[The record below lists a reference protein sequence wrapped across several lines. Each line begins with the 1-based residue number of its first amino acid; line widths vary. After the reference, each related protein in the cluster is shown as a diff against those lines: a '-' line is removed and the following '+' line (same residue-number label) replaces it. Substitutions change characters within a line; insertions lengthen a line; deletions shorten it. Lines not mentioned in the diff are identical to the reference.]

1 MNTFLLDGLGIN
13 GKKAVFAQY
22 HLIRQTRRFRVCV
35 CVCCNVAD
43 DLLFLFAQHTLFLVT
58 SLQFCFGELSHTY
71 FLWSWYCQ

>member
-1 MNTFLLDGLGIN
+1 MERKLSLPNITLLD
-13 GKKAVFAQY
+13 KHEDF
-22 HLIRQTRRFRVCV
+22 VCV